1 MQFYDDLLGHD
12 PADIFNSRG
21 HRCKEIEEINLQNYI
36 LFAGDNVGVGWGTL
50 LEETYPYLV
59 SKALK
64 IDYYNLSIF
73 NGGIDSLRYNLITWL
88 HKIPQK
94 PRAIIISNEFL
105 NAFIVSDNNQSMFSV
120 CDLNDDRVQS
130 ILDTGNTTNYFLT
143 RQFITDKLLSS
154 LIINPIYQIEFK
166 DKIPALKSNVINLKH
181 DGDIFDHNAI
191 SKLIINEL
199 DKKKRQAR
207 P

>member
-1 MQFYDDLLGHD
+1 MQFYDNLLGHD
-12 PADIFNSRG
+12 LADIFNSRG

-36 LFAGDNVGVGWGTL
+36 LFAGDNVGVGWGTP

-64 IDYYNLSIF
+64 TDYYNLSIF
-73 NGGIDSLRYNLITWL
+73 NGGLDSLRYNLITWY

-105 NAFIVSDNNQSMFSV
+105 NSFLVTDQNYTSFSP
-120 CDLNDDRVQS
+120 CDLNDENVKS
-130 ILDTGNTTNYFLT
+130 VLDSGNTTNYFLT
-143 RQFITDKLLSS
+143 RQYFTNKLIYN
-154 LIINPIYQIEFK
+154 LIKIPIYQIEFK
-166 DKIPALKSNVINLKH
+166 DKIPALKNNVISLKH
-181 DGDIFDHNAI
+181 EGDMFDHHAI
-191 SKLIINEL
+191 SKLIVAEFNKTKI
-199 DKKKRQAR
+199 QIR

>member
-1 MQFYDDLLGHD
+1 MQFYDSLLGHD

-36 LFAGDNVGVGWGTL
+36 LFAGDNVGVGWGTP

-59 SKALK
+59 SKKLK

-73 NGGIDSLRYNLITWL
+73 NGGIDSLKYNLITWY

-105 NAFIVSDNNQSMFSV
+105 NSFIVTDQNYTKFAP
-120 CDLNDDRVQS
+120 CDLNDEKVQAVFDS
-130 ILDTGNTTNYFLT
+130 GNTINYFST
-143 RQFITDKLLSS
+143 KQFLTDKLLSN
-154 LIINPIYQIEFK
+154 LITNPIYQIEFK
-166 DKIPALKSNVINLKH
+166 DRVPALKNNVINLKH
-181 DGDIFDHNAI
+181 DGDMFDHSAI
-191 SKLIINEL
+191 SKLVVDEL
-199 DKKKRQAR
+199 NKTKKQAR

>member
-1 MQFYDDLLGHD
+1 MQFYDSLIGHD

-36 LFAGDNVGVGWGTL
+36 LFAGDNVGVGWGTP
-50 LEETYPYLV
+50 LEKTYPYLV
-59 SKALK
+59 SKALN

-73 NGGIDSLRYNLITWL
+73 NGGLESLKYNLITWY

-94 PRAIIISNEFL
+94 PRAIVVSNEFL
-105 NAFIVSDNNQSMFSV
+105 NSFIVSDINQTVFST
-120 CDLNDDRVQS
+120 CNLNDENIQAV
-130 ILDTGNTTNYFLT
+130 LDNGNTTNYFKT
-143 RQFITDKLLSS
+143 RQYFTDKLIST

-166 DKIPALKSNVINLKH
+166 DRVPAFSSNVINLKH
-181 DGDIFDHNAI
+181 EGDMFDHESI
-191 SKLIINEL
+191 SKLIIDEL
-199 DKKKRQAR
+199 NKTKRQAR

>member
-1 MQFYDDLLGHD
+1 MQFYDNLLGHD

-36 LFAGDNVGVGWGTL
+36 LFAGDNVSVGWGTP
-50 LEETYPYLV
+50 LEETYPYLI
-59 SKALK
+59 SKALN

-73 NGGIDSLRYNLITWL
+73 NGGLDTLRYNLITWY

-105 NAFIVSDNNQSMFSV
+105 NSFIVSDINGDNLKS
-120 CDLNDDRVQS
+120 CDLNDEKVK
-130 ILDTGNTTNYFLT
+130 IVLDTGNTTNYFKT
-143 RQFITDKLLSS
+143 RQYFTDKLLSN
-154 LIINPIYQIEFK
+154 LIKNPIYQIEFK
-166 DKIPALKSNVINLKH
+166 DKIPGLTSNVINLKH
-181 DGDIFDHNAI
+181 NGDIFDHSAI
-191 SKLIINEL
+191 SKLVINEINKT
-199 DKKKRQAR
+199 KKQVR